1 MNDNNKGSEYT
12 VLAPPADIWLCYGV
26 LSSSDDHD
34 VILRIS
40 ATEVSW
46 SHVKEDASDVHYV
59 LADRLNAADT
69 ENARLRLLLAHVVKE
84 ADGWHDD
91 DDRDKKVRSD
101 ALMVEA
107 RGICG
112 A

>member
-34 VILRIS
+34 VVLRTS
-40 ATEVSW
+40 ATEVTW
-46 SHVKEDASDVHYV
+46 SHVRENAADVHYV

-69 ENARLRLLLAHVVKE
+69 EIARLRLLLAHVVKE

-91 DDRDKKVRSD
+91 SWGGPIKGD
-101 ALMVEA
+101 ALMDEA